1 MASLLILWSPLSW
14 GSSLTVSRSRA
25 SGRTKLRSPKQFIRD
40 ASRQYVIN
48 EYEARYA
55 DPTVMGIEV
64 VRRAGLEGEVLT
76 SPGKPVVLK
85 VQ

>member
-1 MASLLILWSPLSW
+1 
-14 GSSLTVSRSRA
+14 
-25 SGRTKLRSPKQFIRD
+25 
-40 ASRQYVIN
+40 
-48 EYEARYA
+48 
-55 DPTVMGIEV
+55 VMGIEV